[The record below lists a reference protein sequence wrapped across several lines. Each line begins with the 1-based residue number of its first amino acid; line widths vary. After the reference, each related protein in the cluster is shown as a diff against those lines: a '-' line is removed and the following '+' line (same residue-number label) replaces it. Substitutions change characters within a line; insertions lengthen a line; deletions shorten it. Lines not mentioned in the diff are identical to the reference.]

1 MFEESQSDGLIP
13 CKPCKIPILR
23 AQFYSNDLSNLIVE
37 LSNVKNTLRMPY
49 PTLAEIL
56 NRIQFIYHKLPQK
69 SNN

>member
-37 LSNVKNTLRMPY
+37 LSNVKDTLRMPTDSCRNFKKDTIY
-49 PTLAEIL
+49 LSQITSEI
-56 NRIQFIYHKLPQK
+56 K
-69 SNN
+69 